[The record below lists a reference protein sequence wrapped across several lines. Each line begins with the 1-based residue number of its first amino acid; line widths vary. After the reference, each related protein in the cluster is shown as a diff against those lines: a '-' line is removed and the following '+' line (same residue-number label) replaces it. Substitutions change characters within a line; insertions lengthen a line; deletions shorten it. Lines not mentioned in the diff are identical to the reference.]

1 MPPSIQQADPY
12 ARAAA
17 KFALACK
24 LESIESLLMWDAQTN
39 MPKGGAWARGEQVGA
54 LAEITSDL
62 TGTKEIGDLLNEA
75 QAYADV
81 LDASER
87 ANLEEMRRL
96 WVHRAAVPKEL
107 LVERARI
114 AQALQATWID
124 AKANS
129 DFAAFAP
136 GFKKLM
142 AIHKEVAAAKGAAL

>member
-62 TGTKEIGDLLNEA
+62 TGTKEIGELLNEA

-81 LDASER
+81 LGKS
-87 ANLEEMRRL
+87 
-96 WVHRAAVPKEL
+96 VV
-107 LVERARI
+107 
-114 AQALQATWID
+114 
-124 AKANS
+124 
-129 DFAAFAP
+129 
-136 GFKKLM
+136 
-142 AIHKEVAAAKGAAL
+142 